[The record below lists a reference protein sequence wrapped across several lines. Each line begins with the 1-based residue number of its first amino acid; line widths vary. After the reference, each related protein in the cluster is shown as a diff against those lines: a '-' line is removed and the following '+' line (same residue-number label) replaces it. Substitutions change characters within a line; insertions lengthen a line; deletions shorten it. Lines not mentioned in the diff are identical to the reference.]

1 MQPHELMLVY
11 LILFFFYLM
20 LKFTVPSPRDEL

>member
-1 MQPHELMLVY
+1 MHNLYMVEVY
-11 LILFFFYLM
+11 LLVLFFYLM

>member
-1 MQPHELMLVY
+1 MYPHQVMLVY
-11 LILFFFYLM
+11 LTLFFFYLM